1 MRAIFFWKM
10 FKVESKFRKCK
21 EKKIQK
27 TFVVPEIIASENVA
41 LNCLSYDENICYGQ
55 SMC

>member
-1 MRAIFFWKM
+1 M
-10 FKVESKFRKCK
+10 FKVESKFRKRK